1 MADKTEKIK
10 ELAKKKSSDRQEE
23 VLKAI
28 RKMQKDGQKVTYYG
42 VAKATG
48 ASKSYLYN
56 NAVISEAIRNAR
68 DENPEPRSEKSK
80 QSIISA
86 QRMQIKRLQ
95 KQIDEMKA
103 ANGET
108 YKEKYEKLLQE
119 NADLKK
125 QLENA
130 YTAW

>member
-1 MADKTEKIK
+1 MEDKTEKIK
-10 ELAKKKSSDRQEE
+10 ELAKKKSADRQDD
-23 VLKAI
+23 VLKVI
-28 RKMQKDGQKVTYYG
+28 RKMQKDGQKVTFYG

-56 NAVISEAIRNAR
+56 NTAISEAIRNAR
-68 DENPEPRSEKSK
+68 EENPEPRSEKSK

-86 QRMQIKRLQ
+86 QRMEIRRLQ
-95 KQIDEMKA
+95 KQIEDLKS

-108 YKEKYEKLLQE
+108 YKDKCEKLAQE
-119 NADLKK
+119 NADLRK

>member
-10 ELAKKKSSDRQEE
+10 ELAKKKSDERQDD
-23 VLKAI
+23 VLKVI
-28 RKMQKDGQKVTYYG
+28 RKMQKDVQKVTFYG

-56 NAVISEAIRNAR
+56 NTAISEVIRNAR
-68 DENPEPRSEKSK
+68 EENPEPRSEKSK

-86 QRMQIKRLQ
+86 QRLGIRRLQ
-95 KQIDEMKA
+95 KQIEDLKST
-103 ANGET
+103 NGET
-108 YKEKYEKLLQE
+108 YKDKCEKLAQE
-119 NADLKK
+119 NADLRK